1 MERYTVS
8 ITSIS
13 LETLRPTVNH
23 RVIYI
28 QSSNVCPDFEH
39 ISTVRIEITSDGI
52 DAKFNEIQMNM
63 PQGLGRKS
71 DIWGWRGGGGLSV
84 AVGVCHIMTA
94 DIHT

>member
-23 RVIYI
+23 HILYI
-28 QSSNVCPDFEH
+28 QGSNKYPDFEH
-39 ISTVRIEITSDGI
+39 ISTVRIEITPDGI

-63 PQGLGRKS
+63 PQG
-71 DIWGWRGGGGLSV
+71 
-84 AVGVCHIMTA
+84 
-94 DIHT
+94 